1 MLVLAAG
8 ATLLAGCQTDTA
20 GGGNAPVTATAGA
33 TLIAAPAPV
42 AFQCPAAATRVT
54 YNDGA
59 ITSYI
64 GIDPADASVC
74 RRTTSAGQQQRLMY
88 NFWSLPLIGE
98 PAVRSGTSA
107 VWPMAPGGRTS
118 FVFIGRSFDGNTF
131 QYQETWRVER
141 AERITVAGAPR
152 DTLVVRRTQEGRLNN
167 TSLVHETYWYDLAS
181 RTWIKREVETVRGQS
196 IARPFEAT
204 RIEVP

>member
-1 MLVLAAG
+1 
-8 ATLLAGCQTDTA
+8 
-20 GGGNAPVTATAGA
+20 
-33 TLIAAPAPV
+33 
-42 AFQCPAAATRVT
+42 
-54 YNDGA
+54 
-59 ITSYI
+59 
-64 GIDPADASVC
+64 
-74 RRTTSAGQQQRLMY
+74 MY

-98 PAVRSGTSA
+98 PAVRSGISA